1 MGFQPLHGG
10 SPAKKVKRTTRE
22 LTTPLFLLRCCEIG
36 IPPRDEELFTI
47 GLIIDLMIE
56 KANDGKDY
64 PIQAGQADFDAF

>member
-10 SPAKKVKRTTRE
+10 PAAKKVKRTTRE

>member
-1 MGFQPLHGG
+1 
-10 SPAKKVKRTTRE
+10 
-22 LTTPLFLLRCCEIG
+22 LRCCEIG